1 MFNAEIFEGFE
12 VFAYFMNASSFIL
25 GHKNTSVP
33 LNLTFLLTKK
43 IIYICK
49 MNKKIP
55 TVIAAKSYFS
65 IQYYI
70 LKDMNVFC
78 NLDSNPI
85 TSNKEWGILLS
96 LYR

>member
-1 MFNAEIFEGFE
+1 MKTQ
-12 VFAYFMNASSFIL
+12 VFLF
-25 GHKNTSVP
+25 
-33 LNLTFLLTKK
+33 NLTFLLTKK
-43 IIYICK
+43 CIYNCK

-65 IQYYI
+65 IQYNI

-85 TSNKEWGILLS
+85 TSNKEWDIWLS